1 VHNDDPLR
9 EYSYDKKAEKVLEE
23 SKRNNW
29 NIISMKDDFQA
40 MSIDQDSE

>member
-1 VHNDDPLR
+1 MMTLY

-29 NIISMKDDFQA
+29 NIVSMKDDFKVIYPVENA
-40 MSIDQDSE
+40 TG